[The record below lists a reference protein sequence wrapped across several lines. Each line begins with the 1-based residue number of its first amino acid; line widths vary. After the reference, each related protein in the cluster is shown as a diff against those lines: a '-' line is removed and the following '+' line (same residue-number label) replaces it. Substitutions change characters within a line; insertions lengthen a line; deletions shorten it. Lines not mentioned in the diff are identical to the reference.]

1 MKSYKSIYQHAQF
14 TNASGYADPTAKAA
28 MALAEKPV
36 VYRLAYTAP
45 GYKAKTPSTIVVM
58 TKGGKRHA

>member
-1 MKSYKSIYQHAQF
+1 MKSYTSRNQRSSF
-14 TNASGYADPTAKAA
+14 TNGSGYIDPTARAA

-36 VYRLAYTAP
+36 VYKLAYTAP
-45 GYKAKTPSTIVVM
+45 GYKAKTPTSIVVM

>member
-1 MKSYKSIYQHAQF
+1 MKSYRSQYQHSTY
-14 TNASGYADPTAKAA
+14 TNGSGYADPTAKAA

-36 VYRLAYTAP
+36 IYRLAYTAP
-45 GYKAKTPSTIVVM
+45 GYKAKTPTSIVVM